1 MENINIEIEDVTTAN
16 LDTLHL
22 DDSLINDLNIKL
34 SELDKEDEKAFI
46 FGRHDSSRPL
56 LLEGDNPDDLDIL
69 YLGMRLGKMRW
80 DTVVLACPP
89 ITHFKTK
96 SKNLELTPFTQDT
109 IQRSCNFGYI
119 LKVGQNCFEQRV
131 GDKIIFSNDPIYKAG
146 QIIFFDEYHSQPR
159 TLNEKMVYFIS
170 DVRLMMDVPEPQY
183 FNAHL
188 LVQDK
193 LMQYREEAAKW
204 RSMRVSERL
213 YTHAKP
219 KL

>member
-1 MENINIEIEDVTTAN
+1 MENINIEDVTTVN
-16 LDTLHL
+16 LDALHL
-22 DDSLINDLNIKL
+22 DDLLINDLNL
-34 SELDKEDEKAFI
+34 SLAELDKEDEKAFI
-46 FGRHDSSRPL
+46 FGRYDPERPL
-56 LLEGDNPDDLDIL
+56 LLEGDDPADLDIL

-89 ITHFKTK
+89 ITHFKTR
-96 SKNLELTPFTQDT
+96 SGNFEFTSFTQDAM
-109 IQRSCNFGYI
+109 QRSCNFGYI

-131 GDKIIFSNDPIYKAG
+131 GDKIIASDDPIYKAG
-146 QIIFFDEYHSQPR
+146 QIVFFDEYHSQPR

-193 LMQYREEAAKW
+193 LMEYREEAAKW
-204 RSMRVSERL
+204 RSMRVSQRL

-219 KL
+219 RL